1 MAGKKEETKLEAVCL
16 EEGKNPQASGRR
28 IGAMLSRVGKE
39 LGKAVSLE
47 GDQGLDRPIGRPR
60 RSPQSRA
67 AYIARLEMEN
77 ALKYHTELRKILLAR
92 RDIGPLS
99 NAGKAIL

>member
-16 EEGKNPQASGRR
+16 EEGKTYRQVAE
-28 IGAMLSRVGKE
+28 E
-39 LGKAVSLE
+39 LGLCRAELAKNWVRRYRWE

-60 RSPQSRA
+60 KSPQSRA